1 MHIDAIFTNARI
13 RTLDPERPFAHSIGT
28 LGGRIVGFD
37 DDLHGLDADRIVDLG
52 GQPVLPGFHDA
63 HHHLSLTGFRL
74 ASLNLRPGAVNS
86 LAELYDAVREY
97 AEVLAPDAWVRGAGY
112 DQNFLEDHPTAEAL
126 DRAAGGR
133 PVILEHVSGHM
144 LVANTRAFELAGYPR
159 REGYPDIAGG
169 SIPRDADGR
178 PKGLLQE
185 SAMGP
190 INELVRPVELDEVQR
205 NLALASDQALSY
217 GLTSVTEPG
226 IGEIR
231 VVGNSPLDY
240 HAYQTAVEQRMLR
253 VRTTLMPYIT
263 VLHPFEDL
271 PDKDVLGLD
280 LGIRTGLGD
289 DMLRVGPV
297 KIVADGSFIGRSA
310 AMHACFHGEAD
321 NFGVLLH
328 EPSQLRDYIVGA
340 HRAGWTVATHA
351 IGDRAITHVLDAVE
365 EAQRIAPRPD
375 VRHRIEHFA
384 LSSDADVARAARLG
398 VIPVPQGVFLSDF
411 GDGMAAAVEE
421 DRRDDIYRVKSL
433 ADAGIVLN
441 GSTDS
446 PISDANPLVS
456 LRDMVLRRTGSGAV
470 LGESERISIDEA
482 VRAYTYGSAYAVGQE
497 GSKGTLKV
505 GMLADFIALSDD
517 LYSIPAERIAEQ
529 EVTATVVGGVVEF
542 GGVG

>member
-1 MHIDAIFTNARI
+1 
-13 RTLDPERPFAHSIGT
+13 
-28 LGGRIVGFD
+28 
-37 DDLHGLDADRIVDLG
+37 
-52 GQPVLPGFHDA
+52 
-63 HHHLSLTGFRL
+63 
-74 ASLNLRPGAVNS
+74 
-86 LAELYDAVREY
+86 
-97 AEVLAPDAWVRGAGY
+97 
-112 DQNFLEDHPTAEAL
+112 
-126 DRAAGGR
+126 
-133 PVILEHVSGHM
+133 
-144 LVANTRAFELAGYPR
+144 
-159 REGYPDIAGG
+159 
-169 SIPRDADGR
+169 
-178 PKGLLQE
+178 
-185 SAMGP
+185 MGP

-529 EVTATVVGGVVEF
+529 EVTATVVGASWSSGAWGKAFRPREVSAPLRSNARRRIGRRGLQVPFSPGRRSLRGDINQPSDCVSSRPSRRTTAGRSWSRSRTRHDLPSAEP
-542 GGVG
+542 GGA

>member
-1 MHIDAIFTNARI
+1 
-13 RTLDPERPFAHSIGT
+13 
-28 LGGRIVGFD
+28 
-37 DDLHGLDADRIVDLG
+37 
-52 GQPVLPGFHDA
+52 
-63 HHHLSLTGFRL
+63 
-74 ASLNLRPGAVNS
+74 
-86 LAELYDAVREY
+86 
-97 AEVLAPDAWVRGAGY
+97 
-112 DQNFLEDHPTAEAL
+112 
-126 DRAAGGR
+126 
-133 PVILEHVSGHM
+133 
-144 LVANTRAFELAGYPR
+144 
-159 REGYPDIAGG
+159 
-169 SIPRDADGR
+169 
-178 PKGLLQE
+178 
-185 SAMGP
+185 
-190 INELVRPVELDEVQR
+190 
-205 NLALASDQALSY
+205 
-217 GLTSVTEPG
+217 
-226 IGEIR
+226 
-231 VVGNSPLDY
+231 
-240 HAYQTAVEQRMLR
+240 MLR

-263 VLHPFEDL
+263 VLHSFEDL
-271 PDKDVLGLD
+271 PDKEVLGLD

-328 EPSQLRDYIVGA
+328 EPEQLRDYIIGA

-384 LSSDADVARAARLG
+384 LASDDDVARAARLG

-411 GDGMAAAVEE
+411 GDGMADAVSA

-433 ADAGIVLN
+433 ANAGIVLN

-446 PISDANPLVS
+446 PVSDANPLVS
-456 LRDMVLRRTGSGAV
+456 LRDMVLRRTGSGTV
-470 LGESERISIDEA
+470 LGESERVSVDEA

-497 GSKGTLKV
+497 SSKGMLRA

-517 LYSIPAERIAEQ
+517 LYEIEPERIAEQ

-542 GGVG
+542 GDVG